1 MAAAEDA
8 VGRGGFC
15 KSAGKAFSL
24 LLLDG
29 IELESCNC
37 DEEGSVEDGRW

>member
-1 MAAAEDA
+1 MAEVA
-8 VGRGGFC
+8 VGRGEVC
-15 KSAGKAFSL
+15 NSGKLFSL

-37 DEEGSVEDGRW
+37 DEGSAEVGNW